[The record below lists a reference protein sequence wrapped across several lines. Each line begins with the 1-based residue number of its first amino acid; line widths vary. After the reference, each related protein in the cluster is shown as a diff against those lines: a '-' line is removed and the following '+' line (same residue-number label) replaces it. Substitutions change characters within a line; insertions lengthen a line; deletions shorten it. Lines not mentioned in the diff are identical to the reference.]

1 MQPADDPVTRQ
12 VQEIWREVL
21 GGRTVRPEDNF
32 IDLGGN
38 SILAVQVTSR
48 LRQRLSLD
56 VEAADVLL
64 ADSMAD
70 LVKSVRAGG
79 A

>member
-1 MQPADDPVTRQ
+1 MTRQ
-12 VQEIWREVL
+12 VQQIWCEVL
-21 GGRTVRPEDNF
+21 GGRPVSPEDNF

-64 ADSMAD
+64 ARSMAD
-70 LVKSVRAGG
+70 LVNSVRTGG